1 MTTWNNDPAHSRL
14 GFVVRHI
21 TITDVTGRFADFV
34 VTAQIGKDDFSD
46 AKFSMAAQVA
56 SIDTDVDAR
65 DEHLRS
71 PDFFEAAVHP
81 VITFESSRVHLEA
94 GGEGKITGTLTI
106 RGVAKEATFNF
117 RASEVVTNPMNEKP
131 TRAFK
136 VWGDIKRSDF
146 NVGKG
151 VPSLIVGETVHV
163 TADMEC
169 SPA

>member
-1 MTTWNNDPAHSRL
+1 MITWKNDPAHSRL
-14 GFVVRHI
+14 GFVVKHI
-21 TITDVTGRFADFV
+21 TITDITGRFADFV
-34 VTAQIGKDDFSD
+34 VTAQIGKDDLSD

-56 SIDTDVDAR
+56 SVDTDVDAR

-71 PDFFEAAVHP
+71 PDFFEADVHP
-81 VITFESSRVHLEA
+81 VITFESRRVHLEV
-94 GGEGKITGTLTI
+94 GGEGKISGALTI
-106 RGVAKEATFNF
+106 RGVTKEATFNF
-117 RASEVVTNPMNEKP
+117 RATEVVTNPMNEKP

-163 TADMEC
+163 SADMEC